1 MNKNIII
8 RRETERDFHTVECL
22 TREAFWD
29 VYKPG
34 CDEHLVAHKL
44 RQSKSFL
51 PDLDF
56 VAVHD
61 GCCIVGNIMYSVAQ
75 VIDDSGCVNSVLTF
89 GPLSVLPEFQRQ
101 GVGAG
106 LVRHSLTVAQK
117 TKYSAVIIFG
127 DPAYYHRFGF
137 ENANKFGITTADGA
151 NFDAFMALELHDH
164 ALESITGR
172 FYEDNVFHIDPVELT
187 EFEKAF
193 PFREKHVTDTQL
205 KL

>member
-1 MNKNIII
+1 MNANMII
-8 RRETERDFHTVECL
+8 RRETEQDYNAVECL
-22 TREAFWD
+22 TRDAFWD

-44 RQSKSFL
+44 RHSKAFL

-61 GCCIVGNIMYSVAQ
+61 GCIVGNIMYSVAQ
-75 VIDDSGCVNSVLTF
+75 VINDSGCAYSVLTF

-101 GVGAG
+101 GVGAA
-106 LVRHSLTVAQK
+106 LVRHSLAVARK
-117 TKYSAVIIFG
+117 TKYPAVIIFG
-127 DPAYYHRFGF
+127 NPAYYHRFGF
-137 ENANKFGITTADGA
+137 ENAKEFGLTTADGA
-151 NFDAFMALELHDH
+151 NFDAFMVLELHEH

-172 FYEDNVFHIDPVELT
+172 FYEDDVFHIAPIELT

-193 PFREKHVTDTQL
+193 PYREKHVTDTQL